1 MVLQERAS
9 MIRKNSALA
18 NEMKAAGKCSKTV
31 EAEYDG
37 NNVFVSTGS
46 TLLDLAISGGRV
58 RGGGIPGGILV
69 EIFGPS
75 GAGKTVLLCEI
86 AGSVRRAGGDIM
98 FKDPE
103 ARLNKQ
109 FAGMFGLDLSECD
122 YDTPNTVTEVFE
134 SVRSWKPNA
143 KAPINGV
150 FTDSLAAL
158 STNLEMDNEDGD
170 KMGMRRA
177 KEFSEECRKTCRII
191 QDRGI
196 LMVCSNQLRQ
206 NPNAGPYAPKFRTS
220 GGEAIPFYA
229 SLRLKVSSAV
239 KIKDKKK
246 IAGKEVTRIIGV
258 DTEIEVYKSTVWKPY
273 HEASICI
280 NFDYGIDDIRSNL
293 QFIKTHTKA
302 TTYTIGGQGL
312 GTSIHEAIA
321 EVEEDN
327 LEAQLKEETID
338 LWQEIEDKFKHER
351 KPKVR

>member
-1 MVLQERAS
+1 
-9 MIRKNSALA
+9 MIRKNSALST
-18 NEMKAAGKCSKTV
+18 EMKAAAKNRKV
-31 EAEYDG
+31 DKPEYDG
-37 NNVFVSTGS
+37 NEIFVSSGS
-46 TLLDLAISGGRV
+46 TLLDLAISGGRR

-86 AGSVRRAGGDIM
+86 AGAVRRAGGDIM

-109 FAGMFGLDLSECD
+109 FAGMFGLDLAECA

-134 SVRSWKPNA
+134 SVRDWKPNT

-158 STNLEMDNEDGD
+158 STNLEMDNDDGD

-191 QDRGI
+191 QERGL
-196 LMVCSNQLRQ
+196 LMVCSNQIRQ

-220 GGEAIPFYA
+220 GGEAIPFYS

-246 IAGKEVTRIIGV
+246 VAGKDVTRVIGV
-258 DTEIEVYKSTVWKPY
+258 DTEIEVHKSTVWKPY
-273 HEASICI
+273 HTASICI
-280 NFDYGIDDIRSNL
+280 NFDYGIDDIRTNL

-302 TTYTIGGQGL
+302 TNYMIGGESL
-312 GTSIHEAIA
+312 GSSIHDAIA

-338 LWQEIEDKFKHER
+338 LWEEIEEKFRHDR

>member
-1 MVLQERAS
+1 

-18 NEMKAAGKCSKTV
+18 NEMTAMARKPKEPEK
-31 EAEYDG
+31 EYDG
-37 NNVFVSTGS
+37 NDFFVSTGS

-58 RGGGIPGGILV
+58 RGGGVPGGILV

-75 GAGKTVLLCEI
+75 GAGKTVLLCEL
-86 AGSVRRAGGDIM
+86 AGSVKRAGGDIM

-103 ARLNKQ
+103 ARLNQQ
-109 FAGMFGLDLSECD
+109 FAGMFGLDVSQCT
-122 YDTPNTVTEVFE
+122 YDCPNTVTEVFE
-134 SVRSWKPNA
+134 SVRAWKPNPKA
-143 KAPINGV
+143 KMNGV

-158 STNLEMDNEDGD
+158 STDLEMDKDEGD

-191 QDRGI
+191 KDKGL

-229 SLRLKVSSAV
+229 SLRLKVNSAV

-258 DTEIEVYKSTVWKPY
+258 DTEIEVFKSTVWKPY
-273 HEASICI
+273 HEATICI
-280 NFDYGIDDIRSNL
+280 NFDYGIDDIRANL
-293 QFIKTHTKA
+293 QFIKSFSKEPV
-302 TTYTIGGQGL
+302 YTIAGASL
-312 GTSIHEAIA
+312 GNSIHDAVA
-321 EVEEDN
+321 EIEEDN
-327 LEAQLKEETID
+327 LEAQLREEVID
-338 LWQEIEDKFKHER
+338 LWEDIESKFAHER